1 MFTRRSNTHVHRLAS
16 VIALSLIGVAT
27 APVAVARVVANTIDA
42 VAFVADAG
50 RLLVVT
56 GPITCTAGE
65 RGILRVTV
73 TQRETGALAEGQA
86 LVVCSGG
93 PQEWE
98 VHAAIQGRE
107 SFQVGSAIA
116 VASART
122 RARGD
127 TTDAHQWS
135 VPITLVTE

>member
-1 MFTRRSNTHVHRLAS
+1 MFTRRSDTHVHRLAF
-16 VIALSLIGVAT
+16 VITLLLIGVAT
-27 APVAVARVVANTIDA
+27 APIAVAKVIFNTIDA

-65 RGILRVTV
+65 QGILRVTV
-73 TQRETGALAEGQA
+73 TQRETGALAEGQT
-86 LVVCSGG
+86 LVVCNGG

-98 VHAAIQGRE
+98 VNAAIQGRQ

-127 TTDAHQWS
+127 TTDAHQWL
-135 VPITLVTE
+135 VPITLVAE